1 MNISFD
7 KYSNKYYLQL
17 EGWPTLALSFEELEN
32 LNNLLHQHVQDEY
45 SKQLQEDFLDDGD
58 TCDGCTI

>member
-17 EGWPTLALSFEELEN
+17 EGWPTLALSFEELES
-32 LNNLLHQHVQDEY
+32 LSEKLHQHVQDEY
-45 SKQLQEDFLDDGD
+45 SKQLQEDLGGD
-58 TCDGCTI
+58 YSCDGCTI

>member
-32 LNNLLHQHVQDEY
+32 LGEDIHRLVQDEY
-45 SKQLQEDFLDDGD
+45 SKDFESFLDDGD
-58 TCDGCTI
+58 CDGCKI